1 MPVIREKLIEIVKKT
16 MEEESF
22 CIKDKN
28 ILMPINKKP
37 KYTTEIQREIM
48 KLKLKIDDINYEFE
62 KKPMFIYHV

>member
-1 MPVIREKLIEIVKKT
+1 
-16 MEEESF
+16 MEEDSF

-28 ILMPINKKP
+28 ILMPVNKKP